1 MCPGRREFWLEGTRR
16 ERTARR
22 TREAGQASAGGRRKN
37 ETHGCFLA
45 VIPKQSVKNTDTCT
59 LGPNDVSLVAGS
71 EKSVRS
77 LPGSR
82 IHLNPSGDSR
92 KQSYSCAFFCRRFW
106 FQVTKQRQVQT
117 STCCQ
122 SSRLTEPV
130 YLLILNGWLQ
140 TSGDTFNTVTVKY
153 TQGGA
158 KQMAGGH
165 MDNSKHVASEYLDTQ
180 VLEVWFKTKAD
191 VTCGNEQRLWFYTT
205 KMAENL

>member
-1 MCPGRREFWLEGTRR
+1 MHARSQWRFSCSRKQ
-16 ERTARR
+16 ERPHIRVAEKT
-22 TREAGQASAGGRRKN
+22 T
-37 ETHGCFLA
+37 FLKA
-45 VIPKQSVKNTDTCT
+45 
-59 LGPNDVSLVAGS
+59 
-71 EKSVRS
+71 VRS

-82 IHLNPSGDSR
+82 IHLKPSGDSR
-92 KQSYSCAFFCRRFW
+92 KQSYSCALFCRRFW
-106 FQVTKQRQVQT
+106 FQVTKQRQIQT

-153 TQGGA
+153 TQGDA

-180 VLEVWFKTKAD
+180 VLEVWFKMKAD
-191 VTCGNEQRLWFYTT
+191 VTCGNEQRVWFYTT
-205 KMAENL
+205 KIAENLQLGLKLSPTVIILNLDHRQNSQQPPFLCTSLTFSTYSL

>member
-16 ERTARR
+16 ERTARW
-22 TREAGQASAGGRRKN
+22 TCEAGQASPGGRKN

-71 EKSVRS
+71 EKDHTSRMQKTPLKAVRS

-153 TQGGA
+153 TQNRWQEA
-158 KQMAGGH
+158 I
-165 MDNSKHVASEYLDTQ
+165 
-180 VLEVWFKTKAD
+180 W
-191 VTCGNEQRLWFYTT
+191 TT
-205 KMAENL
+205 PNTLPPNISTRKY